1 MQGRVSI
8 RLRAALLAAALV
20 AIAGPALAQ
29 FDRGQIAGIVKDETG
44 GVIPGASVT
53 ATNVET
59 RLSRT
64 VVTDATG
71 YYIVT
76 ALPRVGSAGEGEVAG
91 LKIGSRRN
99 VGLGAGVRRP
109 FDAQSNPSAVS

>member
-44 GVIPGASVT
+44 GAIPGASVT
-53 ATNVET
+53 APNVET

-64 VVTDATG
+64 VVTHATG

-76 ALPRVGSAGEGEVAG
+76 ALPPGGYDVDVELAG
-91 LKIGSRRN
+91 LEEGAQKN
-99 VGLGAGVRRP
+99 VPLDPAAR
-109 FDAQSNPSAVS
+109 